1 MLNAIR
7 QFFDNRLNQPDP
19 ASSDEHRLRLATAA
33 LLIEMMRMD
42 DDIKGEERATV
53 VTALRKK
60 FDLSE
65 AETAELVRLA
75 EEEARTAT
83 DYFQFTS
90 LINRHFNAEQKE
102 RVIEHLWEVAYA
114 DGGLD
119 RHEEHLMRKIADL
132 LYVPYKTYIGAKLR
146 ARERLT
152 DASDP

>member
-1 MLNAIR
+1 MLDAIR
-7 QFFDNRLNQPDP
+7 QFFDNRLGQADTL
-19 ASSDEHRLRLATAA
+19 ATDEHRLRLATAA

-42 DDIKGEERATV
+42 EAIKEEERQTV
-53 VTALRKK
+53 VAALRAK
-60 FDLSE
+60 FGLSA

-90 LINRHFNAEQKE
+90 LINRHFTPTQKE

-119 RHEEHLMRKIADL
+119 RHEEHLMRKIGDL
-132 LYVPYKTYIGAKLR
+132 LYIPHKTFIAAKLR
-146 ARERLT
+146 ARERRLGPAT
-152 DASDP
+152 